1 MPGCCGA
8 SKGRP
13 PHQAVVQHDEVT
25 MNIKMSA
32 LAVSILA
39 LTASAAF
46 AEADLTPEMKAKIEE
61 TLKAQ
66 GYEVG
71 KIKVED
77 GNYEAYVKK
86 DGEKLE
92 LILNDKLEIVKTE
105 NDD

>member
-1 MPGCCGA
+1 
-8 SKGRP
+8 
-13 PHQAVVQHDEVT
+13 